1 MHGIPSLLDA
11 YMDTI
16 QILAKRFN
24 NRPLIAACE
33 IYQVITPGPKNPQRA
48 ATEAISRG
56 EFPIPTVKING
67 RRYVR
72 LVDLAQLIDAGIDNA
87 VDNRSNKP
95 EKRGPGRPRKIAG
108 GAP

>member
-1 MHGIPSLLDA
+1 
-11 YMDTI
+11 MDTI
-16 QILAKRFN
+16 QILRERFD
-24 NRPLIAACE
+24 NRAIIHAHE

-56 EFPIPTVKING
+56 EFPVPTLKING

-72 LVDLAQLIDAGIDNA
+72 LVDLAALIDGTPNSQLNSFNA
-87 VDNRSNKP
+87 A
-95 EKRGPGRPRKIAG
+95 EQKRGQGRPRKIAG